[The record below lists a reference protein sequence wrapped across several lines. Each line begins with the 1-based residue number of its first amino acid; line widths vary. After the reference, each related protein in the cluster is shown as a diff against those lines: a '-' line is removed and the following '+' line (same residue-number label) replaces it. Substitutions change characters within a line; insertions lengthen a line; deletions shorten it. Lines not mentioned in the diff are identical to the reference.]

1 MSTVLVTT
9 DHTRPGG
16 EAAVASAGA
25 GRVVGFGG
33 GAGGSAAARGV
44 GRLALRGAVV
54 PIHQGRAAVL

>member
-9 DHTRPGG
+9 DYIRPGG
-16 EAAVASAGA
+16 GAAVALSGA
-25 GRVVGFGG
+25 GRVVGFGE
-33 GAGGSAAARGV
+33 GAAAARGV